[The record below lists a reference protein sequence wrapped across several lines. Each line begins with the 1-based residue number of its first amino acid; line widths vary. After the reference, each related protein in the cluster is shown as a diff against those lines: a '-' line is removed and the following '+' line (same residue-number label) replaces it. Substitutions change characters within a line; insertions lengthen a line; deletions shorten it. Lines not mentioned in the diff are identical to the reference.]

1 MRLIIA
7 LVLVSAF
14 MVVGNAQESDP
25 DVPPLK
31 IDKNLRR
38 ALLKALENLET
49 ESVENSDDDQ
59 PSTEKVVEELTSS
72 SSSLLS
78 EIEQSTIQDIDRFK
92 GASIT
97 FDQFNNDSD
106 EVPGEDKL
114 QNTTFVESDKYMM
127 ADSNAPTISEISNM
141 SEKVVFQ
148 KYDALLGD
156 KKPIEKFSETL
167 QSDRIESRSVMS
179 NKSGVTVN
187 TIDNNLKPTSHER
200 ESLAISSS
208 NGIVSASANS
218 LSSPTPTVPSPT
230 VRTVTKNITAP
241 FSPTVSSPTT
251 VKPAKSEVN
260 IFKAPLVAAFTVQQD
275 ESGVAKS
282 VVPIYKP
289 NGNGQALTIQEQL
302 EFKQQL
308 LEKQLA
314 ELQAQQIQQT
324 EFLIRQQQLYQ
335 EQQRQK
341 QRQQYFLQEQ
351 TRLKQLEDQ
360 RNIQKQQ
367 QHQQHLT
374 QQLPLQQPLG
384 AFTQNNLQTLQ
395 LPLKSSNLQ
404 FQPSV
409 EFQVP
414 NTDVPA
420 PFQPST
426 HDQFRFQHQRQHL
439 INQQK
444 FQQQQQQQELQQQQ
458 QHRIQQQ
465 QKLQQQQQQQK
476 LQQQQILQ
484 RQQQQQLQLQRL
496 QLLQKEQ
503 RLQQSF
509 PTFPI
514 EFQPSVVSS
523 PPRFHRQE
531 AFGTIGNAGIN
542 SNSQLGN
549 NQLTLDVP
557 RGPIQSFTSLNQ
569 FQQFSPIRSQ
579 PQRPPTPA
587 NQIQQLLF
595 QSGVARDLGNNIGN
609 GNNQEDL
616 NIVSKVLALNVGA
629 LPITQN
635 LKYTNNGFGRV

>member
-1 MRLIIA
+1 
-7 LVLVSAF
+7 
-14 MVVGNAQESDP
+14 MVVGNAEESDSN
-25 DVPPLK
+25 VPPLK

-38 ALLKALENLET
+38 ALLRALENLEA

-59 PSTEKVVEELTSS
+59 PSAEKVVKELTSSTSS
-72 SSSLLS
+72 SSSSPSSLS

-114 QNTTFVESDKYMM
+114 QNTTFVESDKYMV
-127 ADSNAPTISEISNM
+127 ADSNAPTISEISNI

-156 KKPIEKFSETL
+156 KKPIENFSETL

-230 VRTVTKNITAP
+230 ARTVTKNITAS
-241 FSPTVSSPTT
+241 FASTASSPTT

-289 NGNGQALTIQEQL
+289 NGNGQTLTIQEQL

-335 EQQRQK
+335 EQQRHK
-341 QRQQYFLQEQ
+341 QRQQYFLHEQ
-351 TRLKQLEDQ
+351 SRLKQLEDQ
-360 RNIQKQQ
+360 RNIQKQ

-395 LPLKSSNLQ
+395 LPLKSSGLQ
-404 FQPSV
+404 FQPSI

-414 NTDVPA
+414 NADVPA
-420 PFQPST
+420 PFQPNT
-426 HDQFRFQHQRQHL
+426 HDQFRLQHQRQHL

-444 FQQQQQQQELQQQQ
+444 LQQQQQQQQELQQQQ

-465 QKLQQQQQQQK
+465 QKLQQQQQHQK

-496 QLLQKEQ
+496 QSFQKEQ

-549 NQLTLDVP
+549 NQLTSDAP

-569 FQQFSPIRSQ
+569 YQQFSPIRSQ

-629 LPITQN
+629 LPITQH
-635 LKYTNNGFGRV
+635 LKYTNNGFGRA